1 MMSVDFC
8 MFFGRWPVGKFCILW
23 WFPDYVEMILGDCC
37 AIMPWDGDPGRS
49 VRVKVRFFCLFWIFL
64 YKSKNFIPDGLCP
77 KDFITTPSSEKERT
91 PSSSWNDIFVDF
103 RKKWPLWVRFVE
115 NVSNILKICCK
126 SLWEIEAAE
135 NVTLFFGVLLS
146 QCLEFASLVEYCK
159 YAGIILLNNGQYAQ
173 ECFRWTDFGHLVNK
187 HWKILTFCSISKH
200 FVHLVKKH
208 EDLFVFS
215 NLFRVQ
221 LVGGLRDFF
230 VAWEI
235 FCVLSFFVAWRFLVA
250 GRWIEW

>member
-1 MMSVDFC
+1 MIFWFC
-8 MFFGRWPVGKFCILW
+8 WN
-23 WFPDYVEMILGDCC
+23 
-37 AIMPWDGDPGRS
+37 DPGWLLCHYAMGWVGVWEEKNRKEILLRGWRS
-49 VRVKVRFFCLFWIFL
+49 EFL
-64 YKSKNFIPDGLCP
+64 PFLDFSPKSKNFIPDGLCP

-159 YAGIILLNNGQYAQ
+159 YAGIILLNNPQYAQ

-200 FVHLVKKH
+200 FVDLVKKH

-221 LVGGLRDFF
+221 LVGGLSDFF
-230 VAWEI
+230 VAG
-235 FCVLSFFVAWRFLVA
+235 RFLVA
-250 GRWIEW
+250 GRWVKW

>member
-1 MMSVDFC
+1 
-8 MFFGRWPVGKFCILW
+8 MFGKWEECEGEGPICL
-23 WFPDYVEMILGDCC
+23 P
-37 AIMPWDGDPGRS
+37 
-49 VRVKVRFFCLFWIFL
+49 FFKFL
-64 YKSKNFIPDGLCP
+64 SYKSKNFIPDGLCP

-200 FVHLVKKH
+200 FVDLVKKH

-230 VAWEI
+230 VA
-235 FCVLSFFVAWRFLVA
+235 
-250 GRWIEW
+250 